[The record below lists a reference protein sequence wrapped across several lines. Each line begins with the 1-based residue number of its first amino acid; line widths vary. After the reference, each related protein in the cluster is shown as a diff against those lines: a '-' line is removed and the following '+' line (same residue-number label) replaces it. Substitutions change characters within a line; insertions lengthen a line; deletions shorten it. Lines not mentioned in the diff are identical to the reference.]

1 MKKLHLIILILII
14 SSCSGYKPIFSS
26 KDINFFINEI
36 TIPENDRISFKIKK
50 KLKPY
55 TLKETNRDEININ
68 IESYKKLNIIAKD
81 NKGDAS
87 MFNLIV
93 ISNINLLSDNI
104 LQKNYK
110 FTEKFTFK
118 NQENKF
124 ELEQYKTS
132 LENELID
139 KIFEKLIL
147 NLRTR

>member
-1 MKKLHLIILILII
+1 M
-14 SSCSGYKPIFSS
+14 
-26 KDINFFINEI
+26 
-36 TIPENDRISFKIKK
+36 T
-50 KLKPY
+50 
-55 TLKETNRDEININ
+55 
-68 IESYKKLNIIAKD
+68 
-81 NKGDAS
+81 
-87 MFNLIV
+87 
-93 ISNINLLSDNI
+93 SNINLLSDNI

-124 ELEQYKTS
+124 ELEEYKTS